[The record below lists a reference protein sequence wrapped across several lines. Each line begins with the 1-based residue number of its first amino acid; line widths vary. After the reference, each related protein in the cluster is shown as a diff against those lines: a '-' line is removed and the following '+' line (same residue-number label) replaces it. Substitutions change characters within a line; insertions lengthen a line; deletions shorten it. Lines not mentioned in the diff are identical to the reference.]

1 MDVYDLLDFKKD
13 AYDLLSR
20 IGNRSDRKVLKRLG
34 TLKEY
39 AESWG
44 NHYAVPKPKTPE
56 EKQKEKERRTR
67 LGLPPS
73 AITRILWIPGLLR
86 SLGRALS
93 VTAAENHPS
102 LLYGSFLFS
111 GGY

>member
-44 NHYAVPKPKTPE
+44 KPLCCSHAQNTKGKAAGEGAMGPDGTA
-56 EKQKEKERRTR
+56 R
-67 LGLPPS
+67 LP
-73 AITRILWIPGLLR
+73 
-86 SLGRALS
+86 LS
-93 VTAAENHPS
+93 P
-102 LLYGSFLFS
+102 GSF
-111 GGY
+111 GYRGL